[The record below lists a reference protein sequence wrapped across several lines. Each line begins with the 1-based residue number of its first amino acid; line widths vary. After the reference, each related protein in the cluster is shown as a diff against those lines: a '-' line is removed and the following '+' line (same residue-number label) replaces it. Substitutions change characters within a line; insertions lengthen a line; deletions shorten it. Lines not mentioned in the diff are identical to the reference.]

1 MSFQRSTSVGLMV
14 LALGLLAGCTP
25 QAALLLQVLPDNTI
39 PVLLGNLQK
48 VDETNRTRLAELE
61 RGGDW
66 EGMARFAEE
75 NAVKDPRNADWWLVA
90 GYAYSRLGRQN
101 EAVRCFGEMVR
112 IAPDEILG
120 WHLLAQAQRSAGQL
134 QQAIRTLDNAL
145 RIRND
150 FPTTWFLLGES
161 YRDLGRFEAALA
173 GYQEAVRLDNR
184 FVQAW
189 FGMGS
194 AYAKLDRKRE
204 FEEVMVVLRQLD
216 PGLAEALARSVS
228 APR

>member
-1 MSFQRSTSVGLMV
+1 MSLQGKLGVGLMV
-14 LALGLLAGCTP
+14 LALAWLAGCTP
-25 QAALLLQVLPDNTI
+25 QAALLLRVLPDNTI

-48 VDETNRTRLAELE
+48 VDEANRSRLAELE
-61 RGGDW
+61 RRGDW
-66 EGMARFAEE
+66 DGMARFAEE

-90 GYAYSRLGRQN
+90 GYAYSRLGIHNQ
-101 EAVRCFGEMVR
+101 AVRCFGEMVR

-120 WHLLAQAQRSAGQL
+120 WHLLAQAQRSAGEV

-145 RIRND
+145 RIRD
-150 FPTTWFLLGES
+150 DVPPTWFLLGES

-173 GYQEAVRLDNR
+173 GYREAVRLDNR
-184 FVQAW
+184 YTPAW

-194 AYAKLDRKRE
+194 AYAKLERKQE

-216 PGLAEALARSVS
+216 PGMAEALARSVS